1 LLLPGYCY
9 NEGGVLSL
17 NAVYLPPYSS
27 STNLPEIVF
36 VIVISPLKTKIKKLI
51 MNLQKLV
58 KGILCFLFA
67 LFSTMAFAQNKEVTG
82 KVTDSKDG
90 SPVAGIS
97 VLGVTS
103 SGKKVGT
110 ATANDGTFKLSSA
123 EGISKITLSGVG
135 FDKQDLNVSG
145 KSEVAVSMKGSNN
158 SLNEVTVVGYGTLK
172 KREITSA
179 ITRVNAE
186 QFNKGNINDVAQL
199 LQGKVAGLSIARA
212 GGDPNGGFE
221 IRLRGLSTIGAG
233 TSPLVVIDGQV
244 GADLNSVDPNDIK
257 SIDVLKDGSSAAI
270 YGTRGSAGVIIV
282 TTKTGTKG
290 TSQVTYNGSVSAENG
305 VRFTKH
311 MTATEY
317 RALITPTG
325 IGSDTVAKGK
335 DYGENTDWNKEIT
348 RTGISHQHNLSF
360 SGGNEHTTYNA
371 SVNYRDAQGVAINT
385 GLTQLNGR
393 INLTHKALND
403 KLVFNIEVSS
413 TRKTANL
420 GYPAAFE
427 YATIYNPTSPIYA
440 KTPAQDLAGGGYFE
454 VSATEYSNP
463 VAMLKQNTNTTATNR
478 LNFSGSAEYEI
489 IKGLKFLTRYAQQQ
503 TSTFNSQ
510 YSPSNAFIDRTFP
523 INPNGIGVTGVGR
536 HGYSYKQDDEALT
549 QLYENTLS
557 YTGKIQRLEVAAVAG
572 YSYQDFIYQGFSAG
586 AGNFITDLSGQD
598 FSTAQDVQNGSASL
612 NSYKNGSKL
621 VAFFGRLNL
630 NYDNAF
636 FLSAS
641 LRREGSSQFGPNNK
655 WGYFPAV
662 SAGADLNKFLNIP
675 GFNAL
680 KLRGSYGVTGA
691 LPPYSGLSE
700 LTFRGQGNYLINGNW
715 IATYGPNQNSN
726 PDLKW
731 EKKAETDIGLDFA
744 LLNNRLTGTMDYYNR
759 KTSDLIFNV
768 TVPSPPALFNR
779 AWRNVGDLTGK
790 GFELAL
796 NYEVIRKTS
805 KFNWT
810 TGINFSRNHTVLTRL
825 DPSAGSYIGETN
837 LGSPGQEATQIT
849 RTFAGGE
856 IGTFYQQVYRGV
868 SDTGTY
874 LADDGTG
881 KAVLASKGTYKT
893 VIGHGL
899 PKFEMGWTNTFNY
912 GNFDLNFFLRG
923 SFGFNL
929 INTERAFFENPTV
942 ASIYNVVNTKYF
954 NPKVK
959 DAQIF
964 TSYYVEKGD
973 FVKLDNATLGYNF
986 NISKKP
992 GGVKSLRAFVTGHNL
1007 FTITGYTGAD
1017 PEVRYS
1023 DNLNGNILAPGID
1036 RRSTWVLTRSFTLGV
1051 NVGF

>member
-1 LLLPGYCY
+1 M
-9 NEGGVLSL
+9 
-17 NAVYLPPYSS
+17 
-27 STNLPEIVF
+27 NL
-36 VIVISPLKTKIKKLI
+36 KKLA
-51 MNLQKLV
+51 
-58 KGILCFLFA
+58 KGILCFCLA

-90 SPVAGIS
+90 SPAAGIS
-97 VLGVTS
+97 VLGVTT

-110 ATANDGTFKLSSA
+110 ATANDGSFKLSSA
-123 EGISKITLSGVG
+123 DGITKITFSGVG
-135 FDKQDLNVSG
+135 FDKQELNVAG
-145 KSEVAVSMKGSNN
+145 KSEISVSLKGSNTA
-158 SLNEVTVVGYGTLK
+158 LNEVTVVGYGTQK

-212 GGDPNGGFE
+212 GGDVNGNFE
-221 IRLRGLSTIGAG
+221 IRLRGMSTIGAN

-270 YGTRGSAGVIIV
+270 YGTRGSQGVIIV
-282 TTKTGTKG
+282 TTKTGVRG
-290 TSQVTYNGSVSAENG
+290 NSQVTYNGSVSAENG
-305 VRFTKH
+305 ARYTKH
-311 MTATEY
+311 MTAGEY
-317 RALITPTG
+317 RSLIKTLGAGT
-325 IGSDTVAKGK
+325 
-335 DYGENTDWNKEIT
+335 DYGANTDWNKEIT

-371 SVNYRDAQGVAINT
+371 SVNYRDAQGIAINT

-403 KLVFNIEVSS
+403 KLVFNVEVSS
-413 TRKTANL
+413 TRKSSNL

-440 KTPAQDLAGGGYFE
+440 QNPSQDLAGGGYFE

-463 VAMLKQNTNTTATNR
+463 VAMLKQNTNTRTTNR
-478 LNFSGSAEYEI
+478 LNFAGSAEYEI

-503 TSTFNSQ
+503 TSTYNTQ
-510 YSPSNAFIDRTFP
+510 YSPSTAFIDRTFP
-523 INPNGIGVTGVGR
+523 LNPYGIGVTGVGR

-557 YTGKIQRLEVAAVAG
+557 YTGKIQKLEVAAVAG
-572 YSYQDFIYQGFSAG
+572 YSYNDFIYQGFSAG

-641 LRREGSSQFGPNNK
+641 LRREGSSQFGPNFK

-675 GFNAL
+675 GFSTL

-691 LPPYSGLSE
+691 LPPRSGLSQ
-700 LTFRGQGNYLINGNW
+700 LTFSGNGNYLINGAW
-715 IATYGPNQNSN
+715 IATYGPNQNDN
-726 PDLKW
+726 ADLKW

-744 LLNNRLTGTMDYYNR
+744 LFNNRLTGTMDYYNR
-759 KTSDLIFNV
+759 KTTDLIFNV

-790 GFELAL
+790 GFEVAL

-810 TGINFSRNHTVLTRL
+810 TGVNFSRNHTVLTRL

-837 LGSPGQEATQIT
+837 LGSPGQEATLIT
-849 RTFAGGE
+849 RTFQGGE
-856 IGTFYQQVYRGV
+856 IGTFYQQVYKGI
-868 SDTGTY
+868 DANGKY

-881 KAVLASKGTYKT
+881 KAVPASTGTYKT
-893 VIGHGL
+893 IIGHGL
-899 PKFEMGWTNTFNY
+899 PKFELGFTNTFNY

-929 INTERAFFENPTV
+929 INTERAFFENPNV

-954 NPKVK
+954 QPKVT

-986 NISKKP
+986 NISKKS

-1051 NVGF
+1051 NVGL